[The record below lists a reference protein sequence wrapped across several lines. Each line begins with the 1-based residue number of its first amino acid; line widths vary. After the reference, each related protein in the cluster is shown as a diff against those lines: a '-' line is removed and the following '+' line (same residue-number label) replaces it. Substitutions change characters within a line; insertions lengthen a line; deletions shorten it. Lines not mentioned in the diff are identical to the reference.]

1 MQLDSQVHVNQVKPS
16 SKYSKKNTNP
26 KPNPKKLPSQK
37 KTIDPPLLYDEEL
50 PPFRRRFAWSMA
62 RRLSLFLRSLQS
74 EGPASPGAGQHSSG
88 GNSPE
93 SELGSYGIQCCVTT
107 SSITVAFCLPC
118 LFSSIL
124 GLEQQQPILAAVD

>member
-1 MQLDSQVHVNQVKPS
+1 MMSRCWGYEL
-16 SKYSKKNTNP
+16 
-26 KPNPKKLPSQK
+26 QK

-107 SSITVAFCLPC
+107 SSITVAFCLPR